1 MPQDDA
7 TWLNKSP
14 ALREKLVA
22 VGLIE
27 PEPIPEK
34 LVIPTLEAFLDG
46 YIERQGA
53 SRKPATVAVWKQV
66 VANLKEF
73 MPEGIRINQI
83 TAGHAKEF
91 HEKLKAKGM
100 ATTTIHKRI
109 QFARQFMHDAVDWKI
124 IDENP
129 FCKVKTQKSSVKVN
143 EFVPREV
150 VDKLMKKANPV
161 WQVILGLSRYGGL
174 RTPSETLSLRWEDI
188 DWELNRMSIPEPKV
202 EHHEGRGIR
211 SCPIFPELRPIL
223 DEAFEIFG
231 DKSDYVVAAPQYR
244 AAANTAMGWKNA
256 NLRSEMTRLL
266 RRAGVSGWPRLFHSM
281 RASRQTELQREFP
294 LHVVCSWLGNSPR
307 IAQQSYLLVTEDDF
321 AKAAGVHRLVL
332 PSSSSESKESIKS
345 NESPRKCPVESITMS
360 CGIWST
366 LKCLGI
372 DPPTERPSNTWRHLI
387 SSSLL
392 VLANASASK
401 SKLTNNTSTRPAGNP
416 SILFLTSGIRA
427 MQGPQFVAQK

>member
-1 MPQDDA
+1 MASISTDKSGNRRILYFDENRKRRVLYIGKVSERDAEGVQRRVESMLAARILGNAIDRDDA
-7 TWLNKSP
+7 RWLSESP
-14 ALREKLVA
+14 TIREKLERLD
-22 VGLIE
+22 LIPSGKIQIDRRCMSME
-27 PEPIPEK
+27 E
-34 LVIPTLEAFLDG
+34 FLDD
-46 YIERQGA
+46 YIDRHGA

-91 HEKLKAKGM
+91 HEKVKARGM
-100 ATTTIHKRI
+100 AMMTIHKRI

-188 DWELNRMSIPEPKV
+188 DWEMNRMSIPEPKV

-231 DKSDYVVAAPQYR
+231 HKSDYVVAAPQYR

-321 AKAAGVHRLVL
+321 AKAAGAKKVMVSAIIHR
-332 PSSSSESKESIKS
+332 EA
-345 NESPRKCPVESITMS
+345 
-360 CGIWST
+360 
-366 LKCLGI
+366 
-372 DPPTERPSNTWRHLI
+372 
-387 SSSLL
+387 
-392 VLANASASK
+392 LASD
-401 SKLTNNTSTRPAGNP
+401 RE
-416 SILFLTSGIRA
+416 
-427 MQGPQFVAQK
+427 